1 MLLLAVGQELLSLF
15 ELLRWHQGLVSIVDD
30 DGTILVD
37 PSELTAA
44 VVSGSQHAGVGEITS
59 MQGVLGH
66 HQAEL
71 SRHSGEL
78 STLHQRSMQHAARL
92 DQHEAGIKDLD
103 DEFADLRRD
112 YPRINPQRQGALL
125 AASGAKALE
134 RGDLTEAARCFHL
147 GKATN
152 PIDPAME
159 YGLAVVMHRQNRD
172 LEAEAAIARGIVL
185 EREHGAQ
192 KRSWFVADR
201 FQGPDR
207 NWLESLRRDPL
218 YGVHTPED
226 LGTVARE

>member
-1 MLLLAVGQELLSLF
+1 MIKKLQVQQAT
-15 ELLRWHQGLVSIVDD
+15 RM
-30 DGTILVD
+30 DGND
-37 PSELTAA
+37 R
-44 VVSGSQHAGVGEITS
+44 EIKS
-59 MQGVLGH
+59 MQGT
-66 HQAEL
+66 L
-71 SRHSGEL
+71 SRHAGEL
-78 STLHQRSMQHAARL
+78 STLHQRSMQHSARL
-92 DQHEAGIKDLD
+92 DQHEAGIDQLT

-134 RGDLTEAARCFHL
+134 RGDLAEAARCFHL

-172 LEAEAAIARGIVL
+172 QEAYAAVARGIIL

-192 KRSWFVADR
+192 KRTWFVADR

-207 NWLESLRRDPL
+207 HWLESLRRDPL
-218 YGVHTPED
+218 YGVHTPGD
-226 LGTVARE
+226 LGMQRTSIDQHAGTIDSWNFDSTVFDKTDRYVMKNRSGVRYGNIAHRSA

>member
-1 MLLLAVGQELLSLF
+1 MNATGSFRTSVSLN
-15 ELLRWHQGLVSIVDD
+15 GLH
-30 DGTILVD
+30 
-37 PSELTAA
+37 SEATEVPA
-44 VVSGSQHAGVGEITS
+44 ITS
-59 MQGVLGH
+59 MQGALGR
-66 HQAEL
+66 HQVEL
-71 SRHSGEL
+71 SRHAGEL
-78 STLHQRSMQHAARL
+78 STLHQRSMQHSARL
-92 DQHEAGIKDLD
+92 DQHDAGIDQLN

-172 LEAEAAIARGIVL
+172 QEAEAAIARGIIL

-192 KRSWFVADR
+192 KRTWFTGGRTSSECKSFRQTIPAKI
-201 FQGPDR
+201 
-207 NWLESLRRDPL
+207 
-218 YGVHTPED
+218 
-226 LGTVARE
+226 

>member
-1 MLLLAVGQELLSLF
+1 
-15 ELLRWHQGLVSIVDD
+15 
-30 DGTILVD
+30 
-37 PSELTAA
+37 
-44 VVSGSQHAGVGEITS
+44 
-59 MQGVLGH
+59 MQGTLVR

-71 SRHSGEL
+71 FRHSNRL
-78 STLHQRSMQHAARL
+78 STLHQRSMRHSARL
-92 DQHEAGIKDLD
+92 DQHEAGIDQLN

-172 LEAEAAIARGIVL
+172 QEAEAAIARGIIL

-192 KRSWFVADR
+192 KRTWFVADR

-207 NWLESLRRDPL
+207 HWLESARRDPL
-218 YGVHTPED
+218 YGVHTPGD